1 MKLQSLEA
9 YYQEAGRA
17 GRDGELAECGELVN
31 DFSFGCEIYSCL
43 PWLNES
49 NYMGFTVL
57 YADLSR
63 APTLLPSRRSKEQTE
78 QAYKMLSDCFRSL
91 YFSYTCRC
99 VFHLSFYILL
109 YSFSFFLCRYGM
121 NTSQCRAKILVEY
134 FGEDFSS
141 KKCNL

>member
-17 GRDGELAECGELVN
+17 GRDGELAECGELIN
-31 DFSFGCEIYSCL
+31 DFFFGCVNLLLWLMGVSIWDLQCSMLIYREHQRFCQAVGAKNRQSKHTRCYL
-43 PWLNES
+43 TVLGLYTIHIRAS
-49 NYMGFTVL
+49 AYFTV
-57 YADLSR
+57 
-63 APTLLPSRRSKEQTE
+63 
-78 QAYKMLSDCFRSL
+78 
-91 YFSYTCRC
+91 
-99 VFHLSFYILL
+99 SFYRYIFTFILL
-109 YSFSFFLCRYGM
+109 FLCRYGM